1 MEDISGYDDDG
12 IVSKAI
18 IHYPAQLQCELT
30 VFAEYFPPIPHSP
43 FPFMSHLKQPFTR

>member
-18 IHYPAQLQCELT
+18 IHYPTQLQGELT
-30 VFAEYFPPIPHSP
+30 VFAEFSHP
-43 FPFMSHLKQPFTR
+43 FPIRPFLS

>member
-1 MEDISGYDDDG
+1 MEDINGYDDDG

-18 IHYPAQLQCELT
+18 IHYPTQLQGELT
-30 VFAEYFPPIPHSP
+30 VFAEYFPSIPHSP